1 MDEVIGRD
9 REPRF
14 SDRKKCPLMEAV
26 VTETLRYI
34 AHSPVYV
41 LHSTSQPT
49 KIGGYSVEKDTV
61 VSCCKD
67 IENNIVDEKYLSKVV
82 QE

>member
-1 MDEVIGRD
+1 MDEVIGRG

-61 VSCCKD
+61 VGCCKD
-67 IENNIVDEKYLSKVV
+67 IENF
-82 QE
+82 

>member
-1 MDEVIGRD
+1 
-9 REPRF
+9 
-14 SDRKKCPLMEAV
+14 MEAV

-61 VSCCKD
+61 VGCCKD
-67 IENNIVDEKYLSKVV
+67 IENNIVDEKY
-82 QE
+82 